1 MALVPIE
8 QAIADN
14 GGKTM
19 RLIVT
24 DMHGTLGSPGFKVI
38 IKTDFRLGKASATP
52 ILIFL

>member
-1 MALVPIE
+1 MVFIPFE

-19 RLIVT
+19 RLIAT

-38 IKTDFRLGKASATP
+38 IKTDFRLGKASVTP
-52 ILIFL
+52 ILMIL